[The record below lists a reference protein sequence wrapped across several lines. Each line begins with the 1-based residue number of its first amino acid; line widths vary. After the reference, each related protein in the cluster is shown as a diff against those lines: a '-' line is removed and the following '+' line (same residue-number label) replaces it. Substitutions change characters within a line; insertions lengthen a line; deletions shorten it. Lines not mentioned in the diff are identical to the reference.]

1 MLFFT
6 CVFNS
11 KQENII
17 FVFIITI
24 IIIITFYLS
33 SSFGTILS
41 VFFLYSVY
49 QKRIR
54 LQINKALSGGR
65 GEGVMSVPSLNF
77 KTCCLRFEVAVITLF
92 AAAVSTNLHVVCRHF
107 LCLSR
112 PCHLL
117 EFYPIRPSISTQK
130 HDLTVPLLTKAENK
144 NIVLLLPFVSLFN
157 SCKPLTLIQNGKLFD
172 THVCCHIQ

>member
-6 CVFNS
+6 CAFNS

-24 IIIITFYLS
+24 IILLLLLLLLLLLIITLHLS
-33 SSFGTILS
+33 SSFGIILS

-144 NIVLLLPFVSLFN
+144 NIVLLLPFMSLFN
-157 SCKPLTLIQNGKLFD
+157 SCSHWL
-172 THVCCHIQ
+172 

>member
-11 KQENII
+11 EKENII
-17 FVFIITI
+17 FVFIITIIIIIIIVI

-54 LQINKALSGGR
+54 LQINEALSGGR
-65 GEGVMSVPSLNF
+65 G
-77 KTCCLRFEVAVITLF
+77 
-92 AAAVSTNLHVVCRHF
+92 
-107 LCLSR
+107 
-112 PCHLL
+112 
-117 EFYPIRPSISTQK
+117 
-130 HDLTVPLLTKAENK
+130 
-144 NIVLLLPFVSLFN
+144 
-157 SCKPLTLIQNGKLFD
+157 
-172 THVCCHIQ
+172 